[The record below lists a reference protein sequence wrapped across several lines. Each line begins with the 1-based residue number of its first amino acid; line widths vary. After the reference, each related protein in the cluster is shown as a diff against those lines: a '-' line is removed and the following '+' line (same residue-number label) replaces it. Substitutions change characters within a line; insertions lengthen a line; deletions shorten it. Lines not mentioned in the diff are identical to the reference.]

1 MSAEQRQAP
10 AAPSRRRRAARSVPV
25 VAAWVT
31 AAVAAVHFARPV
43 KPLAAPPSAV
53 SAVLGEESPA
63 TPLARVAVGAF
74 ERSGGVRMRFT
85 LPSAKVKL
93 PLELEGDTAALA
105 YVWLPVD
112 GDTAAATVPRPIGAS
127 LVAPDAPGFYRL
139 AVERD
144 GQRRL
149 VDDVA
154 LSVLVPFAEKRGDK
168 LHGVTLGS
176 YVGER
181 LGRVARATLP
191 LGFFPVEQAALD
203 LPVSEHL
210 RLGDVLTTPDTPR
223 LGAPKYATI
232 DARLLEK
239 LELVMDEVDRLSKH
253 PVRPRITVN
262 SGFRP
267 PAYNRTVKGAAKDSR
282 HQYGDA
288 ADVKIDVNGDG
299 RFTLAEV
306 RLVTRAVEAVERRH
320 PDLAGGM
327 GVYTGTHMRSPY
339 VHIDARGT
347 RARWNGAG

>member
-1 MSAEQRQAP
+1 M
-10 AAPSRRRRAARSVPV
+10 
-25 VAAWVT
+25 
-31 AAVAAVHFARPV
+31 
-43 KPLAAPPSAV
+43 
-53 SAVLGEESPA
+53 
-63 TPLARVAVGAF
+63 
-74 ERSGGVRMRFT
+74 
-85 LPSAKVKL
+85 
-93 PLELEGDTAALA
+93 
-105 YVWLPVD
+105 
-112 GDTAAATVPRPIGAS
+112 
-127 LVAPDAPGFYRL
+127 
-139 AVERD
+139 
-144 GQRRL
+144 
-149 VDDVA
+149 
-154 LSVLVPFAEKRGDK
+154 LVPFAEKRGDK

-191 LGFFPVEQAALD
+191 LGFFPVEQAALE

-239 LELVMDEVDRLSKH
+239 LELVMDEVSKLSKRAD
-253 PVRPRITVN
+253 VAPRITVN

-267 PAYNRTVKGAAKDSR
+267 PAYNRTVKGAARDSR